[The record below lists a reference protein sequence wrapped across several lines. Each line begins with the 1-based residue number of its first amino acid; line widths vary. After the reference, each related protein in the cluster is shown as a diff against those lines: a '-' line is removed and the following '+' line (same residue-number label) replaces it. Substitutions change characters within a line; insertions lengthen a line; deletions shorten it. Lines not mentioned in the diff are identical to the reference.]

1 MKNTR
6 PLRWG
11 KRALAAL
18 LCFGMA
24 FSVPAGSALAEQTP
38 TPTPAAQAVEPTP
51 EPTASTPPGTMP
63 EGALGVQEAA
73 PSPTPAPTPSAS
85 PVPTASPSPEPTLSP
100 TAATATPVPAAVPEQ
115 TPTPT
120 PRPQGQTMPAE
131 AGEPSAYSGQQ
142 LIFVDLQ
149 WKTDPLDGVYAL
161 FTGGEGVLEA
171 ELTLEAAGRGLF
183 TVTVPQGDYYRVAF
197 FAAGS
202 AAPLGGVWRLDGQP
216 DGEQAEAVAF
226 AAGELCAFY
235 YDSGENPSYWGP
247 APGYDPAAQ
256 PAVNTLAAD
265 TVQTLALGD
274 PGEPNP
280 GDQVYFV
287 DLHALEG
294 DDADPIVTV
303 EARFV
308 QIPHG
313 DMDEMLERGQF
324 LARTM
329 YEVREGVYVAPFPA
343 EIADK
348 PAEAADNTGG
358 YLYQEIAF
366 DLTRRGGSKDKFNR
380 HYSFRG
386 KPAEEHEIPETWGTP
401 GWFTYAPGTMDA
413 YYYNSRVEDSYWNAH
428 PSNADESLHGKMLY
442 IDTRD
447 FSEQEPGN
455 QPFQNITD
463 IFLSW
468 DGMPTNLANYVP
480 GQGVQLYDADAQ
492 NHPYATQTE
501 GIYFFQMP
509 ADAEQL
515 SENTVFTLT
524 YTIASGSTHAGTH
537 TFLFTF
543 VPRSGRDAI
552 QMDYLWEDVGEVWGV
567 YKADQPEAGKTRGVY
582 YNNAVTAYGKVQ
594 VLLGTAQRND
604 DGSVVKTENGAPAI
618 DWITPQVTV
627 NEDWSKELITNNGV
641 SDYANWEDGW
651 LNLTLMKET
660 DGYALPANVWGI
672 VDVPIQYDYVKFRG
686 TIDKNHSDGN
696 DVTYCYSPPM
706 PIETAYS
713 YPCFFAYRYLN
724 TDNKTDGASNDNIQL
739 GTPGYL
745 DGQWGS
751 AVEIYDLGNTCTTVP
766 AGEFQTQDNVYY
778 GVATVYDYYSIWEL
792 SGLNI
797 KNMPSD
803 YDYEKQ
809 GILLNVA
816 ISQYFQQQDQ
826 ETNTSSSPLYFG
838 AGRMEN
844 DSFGGTWG
852 WKSYLTDRDSK
863 FRQFG
868 TNYAILELYNNTYHS
883 NVWEENGGSRR
894 GLVDEH
900 LSGSDKLTLNG
911 HETPYFSETFL
922 RSDNPLQITLGN
934 VYNNIYFPFE
944 LNENGYW
951 EYDSQKEGRTLKQD
965 TDGSYFMDETKAF
978 YLQYG
983 TEKSPSY
990 MPFHEAGDGYGND
1003 STHAVDRNGL
1013 NYMFGQRMD
1022 LQFTVPEGGVVTDT
1036 AGKEREVTF
1045 EFSGDDDCW
1054 IFIDGQLVLDMGGIH
1069 DAVRGTINFKTKQ
1082 WSLYRDLD
1090 QNSGDGVPDTGSNND
1105 QPSSGSF
1112 TLTGDAGTTHTLTM
1126 FYMERGLNA
1135 SNLRITFNFP
1145 QQNLLKV
1152 TKEVDTSAVNQEV
1165 FGAVMDNLGNFE
1177 MFLDTQATS
1186 GQPLEVQNSAGYVAT
1201 KSLTLYDPE
1210 TTTNAVKPP
1219 DDGNATVETD
1229 NETQAKYL
1237 QVTQPNGWTEGQPQD
1252 TQNLLTLTPPGG
1264 FVNLNG
1270 ENASAADDYVFLE
1283 LELYNATD
1291 NNRGAELYIQLQ
1303 DGSGHTCGGYV
1314 RTLGYLGEANL
1325 FLPNVRSLVRV
1336 DLDALLAAAPDFD
1349 RTNVTDVRLGLQ
1361 NGSGTGHYRIY
1372 AADFGTEWNRVLSTG
1387 FSVGDDQISDYG
1399 SLNKDGT
1406 QKGYQ
1411 PADGAWYTRQTRS
1424 GGAVTESV
1432 ASVVQNGSFSL
1443 GNSQTAVFTDKFR
1456 VGSYIRLS
1464 ENVDPA
1470 LFETTWS
1477 IRENGEPV
1485 SFNTLLRDRPDLV
1498 NVQNPDWGFTKGEYP
1513 LENQNGSRP
1522 DDGRTEKAQGFDK
1535 YLAEEKTQN
1544 FGFLYRS
1551 YLSPDNNENLPVD
1564 LEVVFHNKMRTGSF
1578 TIVKQLDTS
1587 MKVSEGADA
1596 RYPVGTYTFDV
1607 YYTNIGG
1614 RGLEQYLPAQATVE
1628 GIGDRYVHQ
1637 VITITTDAE
1646 RGRGEYEMTGVPAG
1660 TRYIIRERPANGAT
1674 LVGLDVKTAPEAQT
1688 NATVQGVDNAT
1699 GDYTNAYIQNSGV
1712 TAEEAPFFTF
1722 TNENKPFIMKIEK
1735 VWQGGDPPTGITEIK
1750 IQVQRR
1756 VAGST
1761 DDWKNVTKDYFG
1773 EEVGDGEAAAVT
1785 LTPDNGQWAATSTEI
1800 QVFPTQGTEQNA
1812 AILYEY
1818 RIVELGVGEGELASY
1833 RVEYTELRGDTTAG
1847 NTPTIIYRATNIP
1860 TGLTLQKTWVDN
1872 SDLNGLRPTAVRVR
1886 LQRSTEYEPE
1896 QPNAG
1901 GVTWETI
1908 DENGENAKDSYIT
1921 LSAPEWTRSI
1931 ARLPASGTVNSASK
1945 PYYYR
1950 LQEVQV
1956 QKADGSWAALGG
1968 EKADA
1973 YEPAYSLPVTLGE
1986 AAVLTVENAL
1996 KTAAIRL
2003 VKQDAETGRPL
2014 PEATFKIKRLTQTA
2028 DGGWAVDTAW
2038 EPPEQQTTGDDG
2050 TLTFSG
2056 LRPGRYRLTE
2066 TDPPDGY
2073 AKPFAPVDV
2082 EVGADKLGQT
2092 VIVTVQ
2098 NSKPQTF
2105 AFKKVAAQDRSTAL
2119 PGAQFSLYPLVC
2131 TDTGHT
2137 HTGLLDPADPGPCWG
2152 TDDQIK
2158 TQTSQEGGKVVFADL
2173 PAGVYRL
2180 VETKAP
2186 AGYARP
2192 TGQWQVTLAVG
2203 QDPKITAIGSAPA
2216 FAKAEDGSLL
2226 LPNRKP
2232 MQMPS
2237 SGGPGVPLAAALGT
2251 ALMGA
2256 AVLLPAVQPH
2266 RPGRKNKRK
2275 DKQKGTRKKE
2285 EE

>member
-1 MKNTR
+1 
-6 PLRWG
+6 
-11 KRALAAL
+11 
-18 LCFGMA
+18 
-24 FSVPAGSALAEQTP
+24 
-38 TPTPAAQAVEPTP
+38 
-51 EPTASTPPGTMP
+51 
-63 EGALGVQEAA
+63 
-73 PSPTPAPTPSAS
+73 
-85 PVPTASPSPEPTLSP
+85 
-100 TAATATPVPAAVPEQ
+100 
-115 TPTPT
+115 
-120 PRPQGQTMPAE
+120 MPAE

-202 AAPLGGVWRLDGQP
+202 AAPLGGVWRLDGQL

-313 DMDEMLERGQF
+313 DMNEMLAKRQF

-329 YEVREGVYVAPFPA
+329 YEVREGVYVAPFP
-343 EIADK
+343 EKIAD
-348 PAEAADNTGG
+348 PAPEGSTNTGG

-386 KPAEEHEIPETWGTP
+386 KPEEEHEIPGTWGTP
-401 GWFTYAPGTMDA
+401 GWFTYASGTMDA

-447 FSEQEPGN
+447 FSEQEGN

-480 GQGVQLYDADAQ
+480 GQGVQLYDAYAQ

-524 YTIASGSTHAGTH
+524 YTIAPGSTHAGTH

-567 YKADQPEAGKTRGVY
+567 YKADPPEEGGTRGVY

-594 VLLGTAQRND
+594 VLLGTAKRND
-604 DGSVVKTENGAPAI
+604 DGSVKTKNGAPDI
-618 DWITPQVTV
+618 DWITPSVTMD
-627 NEDWSKELITNNGV
+627 EDWSKNLITNNGGGN
-641 SDYANWEDGW
+641 YASWGDGW
-651 LNLTLMKET
+651 LNLKPMDNT

-672 VDVPIQYDYVKFRG
+672 VDVPIRYDYVKFRG
-686 TIDKNHSDGN
+686 TIDKDHTDG
-696 DVTYCYSPPM
+696 DDREWCYSPPM

-713 YPCFFAYRYLN
+713 YPCFFAYRYLHVP
-724 TDNKTDGASNDNIQL
+724 NKAGADKDDMKL

-751 AVEIYDLGNTCTTVP
+751 AVEIYDLGDACTTVR

-778 GVATVYDYYSIWEL
+778 GVATVYDYYSLWEL
-792 SGLNI
+792 SGKNI
-797 KNMPSD
+797 SEVPPDNRD
-803 YDYEKQ
+803 NYDYNKQ
-809 GILLNVA
+809 SVLLNVA
-816 ISQYFQQQDQ
+816 ISKYFQEMDGDSASDKS
-826 ETNTSSSPLYFG
+826 EPLYFG
-838 AGRMEN
+838 AGTMLN
-844 DSFGGTWG
+844 GDGSDGG
-852 WKSYLTDRDSK
+852 WKDYLEDTYK
-863 FRQFG
+863 HFNALYG
-868 TNYAILELYNNTYHS
+868 MGGELYNNTYHA
-883 NVWEENGGSRR
+883 NVWEGNGGSRR

-922 RSDNPLQITLGN
+922 RGDNPLQITLGN

-944 LNENGYW
+944 LNANGYW

-965 TDGSYFMDETKAF
+965 ADGSYFMDETSAF
-978 YLQYG
+978 YLKYG
-983 TEKSPSY
+983 SEKSPSY
-990 MPFHEAGDGYGND
+990 MPFHLAAEGHGDSEAN
-1003 STHAVDRNGL
+1003 AVDRNGL

-1036 AGKEREVTF
+1036 EGNEREVTF

-1069 DAVRGTINFKTKQ
+1069 DAVRGTINFKTKE
-1082 WSLYRDLD
+1082 WNRYRALD
-1090 QNSGDGVPDTGSNND
+1090 ANNNNGTADGHGTFTLSGDEETV
-1105 QPSSGSF
+1105 
-1112 TLTGDAGTTHTLTM
+1112 HTLTM

-1177 MFLDTQATS
+1177 MFLETQATS
-1186 GQPLEVQNSAGYVAT
+1186 GQPLAVENSAGYVET
-1201 KSLTLYDPE
+1201 SSLTLYDPA
-1210 TTTNAVKPP
+1210 TADAQTNITEPAS
-1219 DDGNATVETD
+1219 GEATLQTD
-1229 NETQAKYL
+1229 HETQATYL
-1237 QVTQPNGWTEGQPQD
+1237 QVTQPNGWTAGQPPDKQD
-1252 TQNLLTLTPPGG
+1252 LLTLTPADG

-1270 ENASAADDYVFLE
+1270 GDQSAAGDDYVFLE

-1349 RTNVTDVRLGLQ
+1349 RTNVTAVRLGLQ
-1361 NGSGTGHYRIY
+1361 NGSGTDGTGHYRIY

-1399 SLNKDGT
+1399 SLNEGGT
-1406 QKGYQ
+1406 QGGYQ
-1411 PADGAWYTRQTRS
+1411 PANGAWYTRQTRS

-1443 GNSQTAVFTDKFR
+1443 GNGQTAVFTDKFR

-1485 SFNTLLRDRPDLV
+1485 SFNTLLPNRPDLV
-1498 NVQNPDWGFTKGEYP
+1498 NVQNPDWGYTKGEYP
-1513 LENQNGSRP
+1513 LENQNGSQP
-1522 DDGRTEKAQGFDK
+1522 DDGRTEKAEGFEK

-1578 TIVKQLDTS
+1578 TIVKRLDTS
-1587 MKVSEGADA
+1587 MEVREGAGA

-1637 VITITTDAE
+1637 VITITTDAK

-1674 LVGLDVKTAPEAQT
+1674 LVGLEVTSEAQT
-1688 NATVQGVDNAT
+1688 NATVQGVIQAT
-1699 GDYTNAYIQNSGV
+1699 DSAAADYTNAYIQNSGV
-1712 TAEEAPFFTF
+1712 AAEEAPSFTF
-1722 TNENKPFIMKIEK
+1722 TNENEPFIMKIEK
-1735 VWQGGDPPTGITEIK
+1735 VWQGGDPPADITEIK

-1756 VAGST
+1756 VAGSKGA
-1761 DDWKNVTKDYFG
+1761 WENVTKNYFG
-1773 EEVGDGEAAAVT
+1773 ETVGDGEEAAVT
-1785 LTPDNGQWAATSTEI
+1785 LKPVNGQWTATSTEV
-1800 QVFPTQGTEQNA
+1800 QVFPTQGTGQNT

-1818 RIVELGVGEGELASY
+1818 RIVELGVGEGKLASY
-1833 RVEYTELRGDTTAG
+1833 RVEYTELRDDAAAGD
-1847 NTPTIIYRATNIP
+1847 TPTIIYRATNIP

-1872 SDLNGLRPTAVRVR
+1872 SDLNGLRPAAVRVR
-1886 LQRSTEYEPE
+1886 LQRSTGYDPK
-1896 QPNAG
+1896 QPNAE

-1908 DENGENAKDSYIT
+1908 GENGQQVAENAEDSYIT
-1921 LSAPEWTRSI
+1921 LRAPEWTHSI
-1931 ARLPASGTVNSASK
+1931 ARLPASVTVDGESK
-1945 PYYYR
+1945 LYYYR

-1956 QKADGSWAALGG
+1956 QQVNGSWVPLGG
-1968 EKADA
+1968 KESGA

-1996 KTAAIRL
+1996 KTASIRL
-2003 VKQDAETGRPL
+2003 VKQDAGTSDPL
-2014 PEATFKIKRLTQTA
+2014 PEATFKIERLNQTA

-2038 EPPEQQTTGDDG
+2038 KEPEPQTTGADG

-2066 TDPPDGY
+2066 TNPPQDY

-2105 AFKKVAAQDRSTAL
+2105 AFTKVAAQDHSAAL

-2137 HTGLLDPADPGPCWG
+2137 HTGPLDPADPGPCWG
-2152 TDDQIK
+2152 TGDQILPV
-2158 TQTSQEGGKVVFADL
+2158 TTTNNGKVEFTGL

-2192 TGQWQVTLAVG
+2192 TGQWQVTLAAG

-2216 FAKAEDGSLL
+2216 FATAADGSLL

>member
-38 TPTPAAQAVEPTP
+38 TPTPAAQTAEPTP
-51 EPTASTPPGTMP
+51 EPTASTPPGTVP

-85 PVPTASPSPEPTLSP
+85 PVPTASPAPEPTLSP

-120 PRPQGQTMPAE
+120 PLPQGQTMLAE
-131 AGEPSAYSGQQ
+131 TGEPSAYSGQQ

-171 ELTLEAAGRGLF
+171 ELTLEAVGRGLF

-313 DMDEMLERGQF
+313 DMDEMLAEGQF

-567 YKADQPEAGKTRGVY
+567 YKADPPEEGATRGVY

-594 VLLGTAQRND
+594 VVFGKKRADGTYDWVTGPEACELEWSK
-604 DGSVVKTENGAPAI
+604 GHVI
-618 DWITPQVTV
+618 DAVIGDKEWARGWLKMEPV
-627 NEDWSKELITNNGV
+627 NEKI
-641 SDYANWEDGW
+641 
-651 LNLTLMKET
+651 
-660 DGYALPANVWGI
+660 DGYTTPANVWGI
-672 VDVPIQYDYVKFRG
+672 SGIPAEYTHVMFRCS
-686 TIDKNHSDGN
+686 IDQNATTEDNS
-696 DVTYCYSPPM
+696 YYWFSPPLE
-706 PIETAYS
+706 IDQTYS

-724 TDNKTDGASNDNIQL
+724 GTNNGNAANDNVVL
-739 GTPGYL
+739 GDPNYL

-751 AVEIYDLGNTCTTVP
+751 AVEIYDLGNGSSDVP
-766 AGEFQTQDNVYY
+766 QGDNFVNEDNVYY
-778 GVATVYDYYSIWEL
+778 GSTTFYDYYSHWEQSGRPITESTYTAPKSDIW
-792 SGLNI
+792 GV
-797 KNMPSD
+797 
-803 YDYEKQ
+803 Q

-816 ISQYFQQQDQ
+816 VSKYF
-826 ETNTSSSPLYFG
+826 ETADGGNTNQTQPLYFG
-838 AGRMEN
+838 AGTAMGPETDPTSRGKWGQYLGASGDYKN
-844 DSFGGTWG
+844 YGTQ
-852 WKSYLTDRDSK
+852 YETPD
-863 FRQFG
+863 
-868 TNYAILELYNNTYHS
+868 LYNYTWHANTWKQYDGVRTGLLD
-883 NVWEENGGSRR
+883 NTLQNGEATMQGN
-894 GLVDEH
+894 LA
-900 LSGSDKLTLNG
+900 
-911 HETPYFSETFL
+911 PYFNEAFL
-922 RSDNPLQITLGN
+922 RGDNDLDMTLGSVYKN
-934 VYNNIYFPFE
+934 VLFPFRRVE
-944 LNENGYW
+944 DASDPNNGYW
-951 EYDSQKEGRTLKQD
+951 QFDSSQETLRLTQGSDQTHYLKSLEGAEHVFVNGKN
-965 TDGSYFMDETKAF
+965 SYLPMNDPGDDDNNGNMTKI
-978 YLQYG
+978 
-983 TEKSPSY
+983 
-990 MPFHEAGDGYGND
+990 
-1003 STHAVDRNGL
+1003 
-1013 NYMFGQRMD
+1013 NYMFGQRLD
-1022 LQFTVPEGGVVTDT
+1022 LEFTVPEGGQVNMAAPGEPEEMKD
-1036 AGKEREVTF
+1036 VTF

-1069 DAVRGTINFKTKQ
+1069 DAVRGTINFKTKE
-1082 WSLYRDLD
+1082 WNLYRALD
-1090 QNSGDGVPDTGSNND
+1090 ANNNNGTADGNGT
-1105 QPSSGSF
+1105 F
-1112 TLTGDAGTTHTLTM
+1112 TLTGDEETVHTLTM
-1126 FYMERGLNA
+1126 FYMERGLYS

-1152 TKEVDTSAVNQEV
+1152 TKEVDTSEVNQEV

-1186 GQPLEVQNSAGYVAT
+1186 GQPLAVQNSAGYVAT
-1201 KSLTLYDPE
+1201 KSLTLYDPA
-1210 TTTNAVKPP
+1210 TADAQTNITEPAS
-1219 DDGNATVETD
+1219 GEATLQTD
-1229 NETQAKYL
+1229 HETQAKYL
-1237 QVTQPNGWTEGQPQD
+1237 QVTQPNGWTAGQPPD
-1252 TQNLLTLTPPGG
+1252 KNLLTLTPPGG
-1264 FVNLNG
+1264 FVDLNG
-1270 ENASAADDYVFLE
+1270 DDSSAADDDYVFLE

-1303 DGSGHTCGGYV
+1303 DGRGHTCGGYV

-1336 DLDALLAAAPDFD
+1336 DLDALLAAAPNFD
-1349 RTNVTDVRLGLQ
+1349 RTNVTAVCLGLQ
-1361 NGSGTGHYRIY
+1361 NGSGTDGTGHYRIY

-1399 SLNKDGT
+1399 SLNEGGT

-1443 GNSQTAVFTDKFR
+1443 GNGQTAVFTDKFR

-1485 SFNTLLRDRPDLV
+1485 SFNTLLPNRPDLV
-1498 NVQNPDWGFTKGEYP
+1498 NVQNPDWGYAKGEYP
-1513 LENQNGSRP
+1513 LENQNGSQP
-1522 DDGRTEKAQGFDK
+1522 DDGRTEKAEGFEK

-1544 FGFLYRS
+1544 FSFLYRS

-1578 TIVKQLDTS
+1578 TIVKRLDTS
-1587 MKVSEGADA
+1587 MEVGEGADA

-1646 RGRGEYEMTGVPAG
+1646 SGRGEYEMTGVPAG

-1674 LVGLDVKTAPEAQT
+1674 LVGLEVTPETQT
-1688 NATVQGVDNAT
+1688 NATVQDVDKAT
-1699 GDYTNAYIQNSGV
+1699 DDYTNAYIQNSGV
-1712 TAEEAPFFTF
+1712 AAEEAPSFTF
-1722 TNENKPFIMKIEK
+1722 TNKNEPFIMKIEK
-1735 VWQGGDPPTGITEIK
+1735 VWQGGDPPTDIKEIK

-1761 DDWKNVTKDYFG
+1761 DDWENVTKDYFG

-1785 LTPDNGQWAATSTEI
+1785 LTPDNGQWAATSTEM
-1800 QVFPTQGTEQNA
+1800 QVFPTQGTGQNA

-1818 RIVELGVGEGELASY
+1818 RIVELGVGEGKLASY
-1833 RVEYTELRGDTTAG
+1833 RVEYTELRDDAAAGDT
-1847 NTPTIIYRATNIP
+1847 PIIIYRATNIP

-1886 LQRSTEYEPE
+1886 LQRSTGYDPE
-1896 QPNAG
+1896 QPNAA
-1901 GVTWETI
+1901 VTWETI
-1908 DENGENAKDSYIT
+1908 GENGQQVAENAEDSYIT
-1921 LSAPEWTRSI
+1921 LRAPEWMHSI
-1931 ARLPASGTVNSASK
+1931 ARLPASVTVNGESK

-1956 QKADGSWAALGG
+1956 QQADGSWAALGG
-1968 EKADA
+1968 KESDA

-2003 VKQDAETGRPL
+2003 AKQDAETGSPL
-2014 PEATFKIKRLTQTA
+2014 PGATFKIERLTQTA
-2028 DGGWAVDTAW
+2028 DGGWTVDVAW
-2038 EPPEQQTTGDDG
+2038 KAPEQQKTGADG

-2073 AKPFAPVDV
+2073 AEPFAPVDV

-2105 AFKKVAAQDRSTAL
+2105 AFTKVAAQDHSAAL

-2137 HTGLLDPADPGPCWG
+2137 HTGLLDPAAPGPCWG
-2152 TDDQIK
+2152 TGDQILPV
-2158 TQTSQEGGKVVFADL
+2158 TTTNNGKVEFTGL

-2192 TGQWQVTLAVG
+2192 TGQWQVTLAAG

-2216 FAKAEDGSLL
+2216 FATAADGSLL